1 MCRAGLFCYPTL
13 ANLPRARWWLQLL
26 RDTHSSPTLF
36 CSVPN
41 KRTTTKPLPAVP
53 WEWGQSGKFTS
64 DSLSPKGLTLR
75 ISIYD
80 RSIFFS
86 MIILRNLLGLLV
98 CCCFLF
104 GALCH
109 YNQSKFTYLS
119 NAFKAK
125 VTSQLCL
132 PPAGPLESDLLIPQL
147 SCHFFDAVK
156 HNF

>member
-1 MCRAGLFCYPTL
+1 MFRGGLFCYPML

-26 RDTHSSPTLF
+26 RDTHSSPTLL

-41 KRTTTKPLPAVP
+41 KRTTTPLPAVP

-86 MIILRNLLGLLV
+86 MIDLLWLEDETGVLCSVMSTHMDPEPTLRPRCQVQVSFMTSWCKPRCTSVGLKNTNV
-98 CCCFLF
+98 
-104 GALCH
+104 
-109 YNQSKFTYLS
+109 
-119 NAFKAK
+119 K
-125 VTSQLCL
+125 VTPSAQDEE
-132 PPAGPLESDLLIPQL
+132 PE
-147 SCHFFDAVK
+147 F
-156 HNF
+156 